1 MKLTRVTFLVA
12 LVAAIT
18 LAVAGF
24 RPAADPGQAETNPP
38 GWPSC
43 CGVPY

>member
-1 MKLTRVTFLVA
+1 MKLARVTFLVA

-24 RPAADPGQAETNPP
+24 RPFEDTGQAETNPP

-43 CGVPY
+43 CGVNY